1 MYYEEFDVEGEEQ
14 EVQENKDDES
24 MDSFDREMAEQD
36 RNNGAA
42 PKKE

>member
-42 PKKE
+42 QKKE